1 MSFSVF
7 KVLWV
12 LNDAVQISRIFKKE
26 KKADAF
32 IQKGRSKGYKVLF
45 FGF

>member
-7 KVLWV
+7 KVLWMV
-12 LNDAVQISRIFKKE
+12 DYSVIVSKIFKKE
-26 KKADAF
+26 KKANAF
-32 IQKGRSKGYKVLF
+32 IQKGRSKGYNVLF

>member
-12 LNDAVQISRIFKKE
+12 LNGAVQMSKIFKKE
-26 KKADAF
+26 KKANAF
-32 IQKGRSKGYKVLF
+32 IQKGRSKGYNVLF